1 MPETIWGAWALAKI
15 LGIPIT
21 IMSFF
26 AAWKV
31 KLLEV
36 DFDAIPDPYKNVMY
50 FFTTLGSLVFFW
62 ERIQKG
68 LHYREQR
75 RKVKIEN
82 DHQEWQ
88 NKTFEKEHT
97 QSNQKQ

>member
-1 MPETIWGAWALAKI
+1 MGETIWGAWALAKA

-31 KLLEV
+31 KLLEI
-36 DFDAIPDPYKNVMY
+36 DFAAIPDPYKNVMY
-50 FFTTLGSLVFFW
+50 FFTTIGSIVFLW

-68 LHYREQR
+68 KQYQELR
-75 RKVKIEN
+75 RKMKIEN
-82 DHQEWQ
+82 DHQEWENMQ
-88 NKTFEKEHT
+88 KRKPK
-97 QSNQKQ
+97 QSQQK